1 MTDSSSS
8 PAGPAAPTASSEQL
22 AAPEAEGAV
31 APPPAEPAR
40 ETVSLPPPSSVA
52 PEPAHT
58 HHRDPLMTLALTAL
72 GVVFGDIGTSPLY
85 AFRECLHG
93 PHAVAAVHDNVF
105 GVLSLI
111 FWSLT
116 IVIALKYLA
125 YVLRADNRGEGGIL
139 ALMALASKATTG
151 SGARHSV
158 VFVVGLFGASLL
170 YGDGMITPA
179 VTVLSAVEG
188 LEIAAPGF
196 QRYVIPI
203 TIGIL
208 VGLFM
213 IQRRGTGSVGIVF
226 GPITLLWF
234 IVLAVL
240 GVSQIVQ
247 SPEVLA
253 GLNPY
258 WAGKFL
264 VDGGLKGFLVLGAV
278 FLVVTGGEALYADIG
293 HFGPRPI
300 RVTWF
305 WVVMP
310 ALVLNYFGQ
319 GAHLLANPEA
329 IKHPFFHMVPSWGLY
344 PMIVLATFASTI
356 ASQALITGAFSV
368 TRQAMM
374 LGFWPRFRVEHTSA
388 EKIGQIYVPLIN
400 WLLMLSAIGLVL
412 GFGSSSKLAA
422 AYGIAVNMDMVI
434 TTMLAFVVARTVWHW
449 PLHWCVLITI
459 GLLTVDLAFFG
470 ANASKIPDGGW
481 FPLLIGGGLFALMTT
496 WKRGRAILAERFRE
510 QMVPLSDFFELF
522 HVERPARVPG
532 FAVYMTSNSIGAPPA
547 LMTNFM
553 HNRAVHQNVILLTV
567 ITEEVARVDADERV
581 KVEHLEA
588 GFHRVIAHYGFMETP
603 DIPKLLSMQLVQDYA
618 LEHTTFF
625 LGRETVLAT
634 ERPGMALWREHLFA
648 FMSRNAQPATA
659 FFGIPADRVVE
670 IGTQVEI

>member
-1 MTDSSSS
+1 MTDSSSGS
-8 PAGPAAPTASSEQL
+8 VAPAAPAAASQQPTESETAG
-22 AAPEAEGAV
+22 APEKAPDATAPAAV
-31 APPPAEPAR
+31 SR
-40 ETVSLPPPSSVA
+40 PPSSLA
-52 PEPAHT
+52 PAPAHD
-58 HHRDPLMTLALTAL
+58 HHKDPLLTLALTAL

-85 AFRECLHG
+85 AFRETLHG
-93 PHAVAAVHDNVF
+93 PHAVTANHDNVF

-151 SGARHSV
+151 TGARHRV
-158 VFVVGLFGASLL
+158 VFVLGLFGAALL

-188 LEIAAPGF
+188 LEIAHPGF
-196 QRYVIPI
+196 HAYVIPI

-208 VGLFM
+208 VALFM
-213 IQRRGTGSVGIVF
+213 IQSRGTGGVGIVF
-226 GPITLLWF
+226 GPITLIWF
-234 IVLAVL
+234 IALAVL

-247 SPEVLA
+247 SPDVLA
-253 GLNPY
+253 ALNPY
-258 WAGKFL
+258 WAAKFL
-264 VDGGLKGFLVLGAV
+264 VDGGLGGFLVLGAV

-293 HFGPRPI
+293 HFGTRPI

-319 GAHLLANPEA
+319 GAHLLDSPEA
-329 IKHPFFHMVPSWGLY
+329 IKHPFYHMVPSWGLY
-344 PMIVLATFASTI
+344 PMIVLATFASAI

-374 LGFWPRFRVEHTSA
+374 LGFWPRFRIEHTSA
-388 EKIGQIYVPLIN
+388 EKMGQIYVPLIN

-412 GFGSSSKLAA
+412 GFGSSSKLAH

-434 TTMLAFVVARTVWHW
+434 TTLLAFVVARTVWNW
-449 PLHWCVLITI
+449 PLHWCLAITI
-459 GLLTVDLAFFG
+459 GLLAVDLAFFG
-470 ANASKIPDGGW
+470 ANASKIPTGGW
-481 FPLLIGGGLFALMTT
+481 FPLVVGAGLFALMTT

-553 HNRAVHQNVILLTV
+553 HNRAVHQHVILLTV
-567 ITEEVARVDADERV
+567 ITDEVARVEPDERV

-588 GFHRVIAHYGFMETP
+588 GFHRIVAHYGFMETP
-603 DIPKLLSMQLVQDYA
+603 DIPMLLGMGLVADYA

-634 ERPGMALWREHLFA
+634 QNPGMALWRERLFA

>member
-8 PAGPAAPTASSEQL
+8 SVAPAAPATASEQL
-22 AAPEAEGAV
+22 AEPGPEGPASASAATAPV
-31 APPPAEPAR
+31 APSHPPTSVPPA
-40 ETVSLPPPSSVA
+40 
-52 PEPAHT
+52 PAHS
-58 HHRDPLMTLALTAL
+58 HHKDPLLTLALTAL

-93 PHAVAAVHDNVF
+93 PHAVAPVRDNVF

-151 SGARHSV
+151 TGARHRV
-158 VFVVGLFGASLL
+158 VFVLGLFGASLL

-188 LEIAAPGF
+188 LEIAHPGF
-196 QRYVIPI
+196 HRYVIPI

-208 VGLFM
+208 IGLFM

-234 IVLAVL
+234 IALAVL

-247 SPEVLA
+247 SPDVLTA
-253 GLNPY
+253 LNPY
-258 WAGKFL
+258 WAAKFL
-264 VDGGLKGFLVLGAV
+264 GGGGLSGFLVLGAV

-293 HFGPRPI
+293 HFGVRPI

-319 GAHLLANPEA
+319 GAHLLDNPEA

-374 LGFWPRFRVEHTSA
+374 LGFWPRFRVDHTSA

-412 GFGSSSKLAA
+412 GFRSSSNLAA

-434 TTMLAFVVARTVWHW
+434 TTLLAFVVARTVWKW
-449 PLHWCVLITI
+449 PLHWCLAITI
-459 GLLTVDLAFFG
+459 GLLIVDLAFFG

-496 WKRGRAILAERFRE
+496 WKRGRVILAERFRE

-553 HNRAVHQNVILLTV
+553 HNRAVHQHVILLTV
-567 ITEEVARVDADERV
+567 ITEEVARVEADERV

-588 GFHRVIAHYGFMETP
+588 GFHRVVAHYGFMETP
-603 DIPKLLSMQLVQDYA
+603 DIPMLLGMGLVADYA
-618 LEHTTFF
+618 IEHTTFF

-634 ERPGMALWREHLFA
+634 QRPGMALWRERVFA